1 MLWVGAHQ
9 VRPAQIKKLEVDLS
23 KEIVDAPGE
32 ELKTSEK
39 DVRMVSGLSQNRQTD
54 RYIPSRLTAA
64 AL

>member
-1 MLWVGAHQ
+1 VLWVGVHQ

-39 DVRMVSGLSQNRQTD
+39 DVGVVWSFAEQTDRQTD
-54 RYIPSRLTAA
+54 TFQAD
-64 AL
+64 